1 MRFLLVALF
10 AASSALALVQPRSGC
25 STNSECLKRGLP
37 PIKPRARRGQ
47 NHVARSPSTFSG
59 YFYNSGADPYQSSQL
74 VSSQWYATLQTTSTN
89 ALVVSVNYDSAVTTP
104 QSGLNVKI
112 VSPTTTYKYLALSPY
127 DPSDGSSVSP
137 TSEFY
142 LKLVGASDPSDSTQ
156 QPPVN
161 NIDNTKGNAAYIET
175 AVCCVDNALQRLS
188 GSEHDDDELYV
199 RHAVSDKPGWRVTA
213 RARASESG
221 AEEHEHK
228 AYSYSPS
235 AEIYASNPYS
245 ASGPKRTGL
254 TNPADGPYPVGS
266 AALFKTKVS
275 NSYNAGSH
283 LKYGIRDIM
292 RRVARTLGFS
302 GAVTIR

>member
-1 MRFLLVALF
+1 M
-10 AASSALALVQPRSGC
+10 
-25 STNSECLKRGLP
+25 
-37 PIKPRARRGQ
+37 
-47 NHVARSPSTFSG
+47 
-59 YFYNSGADPYQSSQL
+59 
-74 VSSQWYATLQTTSTN
+74 
-89 ALVVSVNYDSAVTTP
+89 
-104 QSGLNVKI
+104 
-112 VSPTTTYKYLALSPY
+112 
-127 DPSDGSSVSP
+127 
-137 TSEFY
+137 
-142 LKLVGASDPSDSTQ
+142 
-156 QPPVN
+156 
-161 NIDNTKGNAAYIET
+161 
-175 AVCCVDNALQRLS
+175 DNALQRLS

-275 NSYNAGSH
+275 NSYNAGVGVFVSVFVVVEPLEVRNTRYH
-283 LKYGIRDIM
+283 ASRGTNSWLQSGSDDPLTRIVCRPSKILP
-292 RRVARTLGFS
+292 VA
-302 GAVTIR
+302 